1 MLFKIYWMILWLLK
15 QRCLSALLTNFWPT
29 AFRSAKQQ
37 RHVREEQHF
46 SAGVSGIDGSLSK
59 TKAWGYI
66 SYIYW
71 IPACMIPC
79 HVGTC
84 QRPKYAVKHTT
95 PSSFRDL
102 DFFKHH
108 LSPWNHRNV
117 FILKRIYPYPYIY
130 IIIDTISSP
139 RHHDVGKMNNY
150 CKNKIKLITHF
161 SRYSN
166 LLEKQFRMVF
176 TVF

>member
-1 MLFKIYWMILWLLK
+1 MFVCFAHKLPAD
-15 QRCLSALLTNFWPT
+15 CLQISQATTPCAGRT
-29 AFRSAKQQ
+29 AFLSRSFRNWWVAFQDKSMGLYLIHILDT
-37 RHVREEQHF
+37 R
-46 SAGVSGIDGSLSK
+46 
-59 TKAWGYI
+59 
-66 SYIYW
+66 
-71 IPACMIPC
+71 PCMIPC

-108 LSPWNHRNV
+108 LSLWNHKNV
-117 FILKRIYPYPYIY
+117 FILKRIYPYISIY
-130 IIIDTISSP
+130 PIIIDIINIITW
-139 RHHDVGKMNNY
+139 HHDVGKMNNY